1 MTTENITTGNITTG
15 STNTERLS
23 GSIELSGHQYGKAEN
38 RVVRIYRDTPR
49 HEIHDINVS
58 TCLRGDFADAY
69 LTGDQSKVLPTDTQK
84 QTAYSYAKE
93 KGLISIETYGLELAR
108 HFVDDIEP
116 VSGARIEIEEY
127 AWERAIVD
135 GSEHDYTWIRKGQE
149 VRTASIT
156 IADTGTWVIGG
167 LKDLVI
173 LKSTGSEFS
182 GFLEDPY
189 TVLEPTDDRVM
200 ATTLVAQWRFVT
212 TDVDWESVYA
222 GIKAQIVKQ
231 FAQVHSL
238 ALQQTLF
245 HIGKAILE
253 EFPIIAEVRLSA
265 TQQASFR
272 ICTRPL
278 RSGERQRGVPR
289 CGSSVRPDPSCGQ
302 PIRRTRRGTVVD
314 HLRRLVV
321 VTESALGATLVV
333 AGAHVVTMDGDRSE
347 YSDGYVVISGNKIVD
362 VGAGTPPEYPG
373 AQVIDGS
380 GCLIT
385 PGLVNTH
392 HHLYQ
397 WITRGL
403 AADSTLFEWLTT
415 LYPVWAG
422 IDADAVHVAATG
434 GLTWLA
440 KTGCTTTTDHHYVV
454 PRDAGDV
461 FEAEITAAA
470 QVGLRFHPCRG
481 SMDLGQS
488 SGGLPP
494 DHVVEKLDDIL
505 TGTQSVIDRWHD
517 PNPGSMLQ
525 IAVAPCSPFSVTE
538 ALLRESATLARE
550 NGVRMHTH
558 LAETLDEERFCH
570 EHFGCTPV
578 EYMERVGWVGPDVW
592 YAHAVHLDD
601 AGIET
606 MARTGTAAAHCPTS
620 NARLGAGIARAADL
634 VNGGV
639 TVGLG
644 VDGAASNEACSLIEE
659 SRHALL
665 FARAKGGPQ
674 TMTVRK
680 ALELGTIGGARV
692 LGREGE
698 IGSIEVGKL
707 ADLAVWKL
715 DTVAH
720 AGITDP
726 VAALVLGSTPPLK
739 LLLVNGANRSCRRTS
754 HHRRR
759 GRRGLGCRTRTPRS
773 TRKGLR
779 SRWTCTASTKFWC
792 RGPAPNSPVRHPASG
807 SSVAAPGC
815 TRNRSRT

>member
-1 MTTENITTGNITTG
+1 MT
-15 STNTERLS
+15 
-23 GSIELSGHQYGKAEN
+23 
-38 RVVRIYRDTPR
+38 
-49 HEIHDINVS
+49 
-58 TCLRGDFADAY
+58 
-69 LTGDQSKVLPTDTQK
+69 
-84 QTAYSYAKE
+84 
-93 KGLISIETYGLELAR
+93 
-108 HFVDDIEP
+108 
-116 VSGARIEIEEY
+116 
-127 AWERAIVD
+127 
-135 GSEHDYTWIRKGQE
+135 
-149 VRTASIT
+149 
-156 IADTGTWVIGG
+156 
-167 LKDLVI
+167 
-173 LKSTGSEFS
+173 
-182 GFLEDPY
+182 DP
-189 TVLEPTDDRVM
+189 
-200 ATTLVAQWRFVT
+200 
-212 TDVDWESVYA
+212 
-222 GIKAQIVKQ
+222 
-231 FAQVHSL
+231 
-238 ALQQTLF
+238 
-245 HIGKAILE
+245 
-253 EFPIIAEVRLSA
+253 
-265 TQQASFR
+265 
-272 ICTRPL
+272 
-278 RSGERQRGVPR
+278 
-289 CGSSVRPDPSCGQ
+289 
-302 PIRRTRRGTVVD
+302 
-314 HLRRLVV
+314 
-321 VTESALGATLVV
+321 ALGTTLVV
-333 AGAHVVTMDGDRSE
+333 ANAHVVTMDSERSE
-347 YSDGYVVISGNKIVD
+347 HPDGYVVISGNKIVD
-362 VGAGTPPEYPG
+362 VGAGKAPVYPN
-373 AQVIDGS
+373 AHVIDGN

-422 IDADAVHVAATG
+422 IDADAVHAAATG

-517 PNPGSMLQ
+517 PNAGSMLQ

-538 ALLRESATLARE
+538 SLLRESATLARE

-558 LAETLDEERFCH
+558 LAETLDEESFCR
-570 EHFGCTPV
+570 ELFGCTPV

-634 VNGGV
+634 VKGGV

-715 DTVAH
+715 DTIAH

-739 LLLVNGANRSCRRTS
+739 LLLVNGRIVVADGRVTTVDEDVVASDVARA
-754 HHRRR
+754 HRDL
-759 GRRGLGCRTRTPRS
+759 LG
-773 TRKGLR
+773 K
-779 SRWTCTASTKFWC
+779 A
-792 RGPAPNSPVRHPASG
+792 
-807 SSVAAPGC
+807 
-815 TRNRSRT
+815 

>member
-1 MTTENITTGNITTG
+1 MD
-15 STNTERLS
+15 SER
-23 GSIELSGHQYGKAEN
+23 
-38 RVVRIYRDTPR
+38 
-49 HEIHDINVS
+49 
-58 TCLRGDFADAY
+58 
-69 LTGDQSKVLPTDTQK
+69 
-84 QTAYSYAKE
+84 
-93 KGLISIETYGLELAR
+93 
-108 HFVDDIEP
+108 
-116 VSGARIEIEEY
+116 
-127 AWERAIVD
+127 
-135 GSEHDYTWIRKGQE
+135 SEH
-149 VRTASIT
+149 
-156 IADTGTWVIGG
+156 
-167 LKDLVI
+167 
-173 LKSTGSEFS
+173 
-182 GFLEDPY
+182 P
-189 TVLEPTDDRVM
+189 
-200 ATTLVAQWRFVT
+200 
-212 TDVDWESVYA
+212 
-222 GIKAQIVKQ
+222 
-231 FAQVHSL
+231 
-238 ALQQTLF
+238 
-245 HIGKAILE
+245 
-253 EFPIIAEVRLSA
+253 
-265 TQQASFR
+265 
-272 ICTRPL
+272 
-278 RSGERQRGVPR
+278 
-289 CGSSVRPDPSCGQ
+289 
-302 PIRRTRRGTVVD
+302 
-314 HLRRLVV
+314 
-321 VTESALGATLVV
+321 
-333 AGAHVVTMDGDRSE
+333 
-347 YSDGYVVISGNKIVD
+347 DGYVVISGNKIVD
-362 VGAGTPPEYPG
+362 VGAGKAPVYPN
-373 AQVIDGS
+373 AHVIDGN

-517 PNPGSMLQ
+517 PNAGSMLQ

-538 ALLRESATLARE
+538 SLLRESATLARE

-558 LAETLDEERFCH
+558 LAETLDEESFCR
-570 EHFGCTPV
+570 ELFGCTPV

-606 MARTGTAAAHCPTS
+606 MARTGTAAVHCPTS

-634 VNGGV
+634 VKGGV

-739 LLLVNGANRSCRRTS
+739 LLLVNGRIVVADGRVTTVDEDVVASDVARA
-754 HHRRR
+754 HRDL
-759 GRRGLGCRTRTPRS
+759 LG
-773 TRKGLR
+773 K
-779 SRWTCTASTKFWC
+779 A
-792 RGPAPNSPVRHPASG
+792 
-807 SSVAAPGC
+807 
-815 TRNRSRT
+815 

>member
-1 MTTENITTGNITTG
+1 MT
-15 STNTERLS
+15 
-23 GSIELSGHQYGKAEN
+23 
-38 RVVRIYRDTPR
+38 
-49 HEIHDINVS
+49 
-58 TCLRGDFADAY
+58 
-69 LTGDQSKVLPTDTQK
+69 
-84 QTAYSYAKE
+84 
-93 KGLISIETYGLELAR
+93 
-108 HFVDDIEP
+108 
-116 VSGARIEIEEY
+116 
-127 AWERAIVD
+127 
-135 GSEHDYTWIRKGQE
+135 
-149 VRTASIT
+149 
-156 IADTGTWVIGG
+156 
-167 LKDLVI
+167 
-173 LKSTGSEFS
+173 
-182 GFLEDPY
+182 DP
-189 TVLEPTDDRVM
+189 
-200 ATTLVAQWRFVT
+200 
-212 TDVDWESVYA
+212 
-222 GIKAQIVKQ
+222 
-231 FAQVHSL
+231 
-238 ALQQTLF
+238 
-245 HIGKAILE
+245 
-253 EFPIIAEVRLSA
+253 
-265 TQQASFR
+265 
-272 ICTRPL
+272 
-278 RSGERQRGVPR
+278 
-289 CGSSVRPDPSCGQ
+289 
-302 PIRRTRRGTVVD
+302 
-314 HLRRLVV
+314 
-321 VTESALGATLVV
+321 ALGTTLVV
-333 AGAHVVTMDGDRSE
+333 ANAHVVTMDSE
-347 YSDGYVVISGNKIVD
+347 LSEHPDGYVVISGNKIVD
-362 VGAGTPPEYPG
+362 VGAGKAPVYPN
-373 AQVIDGS
+373 AHVIDGN

-517 PNPGSMLQ
+517 PNAGSMLQ

-538 ALLRESATLARE
+538 SLLRESATLARE

-558 LAETLDEERFCH
+558 LAETLDEESFCR
-570 EHFGCTPV
+570 ELFGCTPV

-606 MARTGTAAAHCPTS
+606 MARTGTAAAHSPTS

-634 VNGGV
+634 VKGGV

-739 LLLVNGANRSCRRTS
+739 LLLVNGQIVVADGRVTTVDEDVVASDVARA
-754 HHRRR
+754 HRDL
-759 GRRGLGCRTRTPRS
+759 LG
-773 TRKGLR
+773 K
-779 SRWTCTASTKFWC
+779 A
-792 RGPAPNSPVRHPASG
+792 
-807 SSVAAPGC
+807 
-815 TRNRSRT
+815 

>member
-1 MTTENITTGNITTG
+1 M
-15 STNTERLS
+15 
-23 GSIELSGHQYGKAEN
+23 
-38 RVVRIYRDTPR
+38 
-49 HEIHDINVS
+49 
-58 TCLRGDFADAY
+58 
-69 LTGDQSKVLPTDTQK
+69 
-84 QTAYSYAKE
+84 
-93 KGLISIETYGLELAR
+93 
-108 HFVDDIEP
+108 
-116 VSGARIEIEEY
+116 
-127 AWERAIVD
+127 
-135 GSEHDYTWIRKGQE
+135 
-149 VRTASIT
+149 
-156 IADTGTWVIGG
+156 
-167 LKDLVI
+167 
-173 LKSTGSEFS
+173 
-182 GFLEDPY
+182 
-189 TVLEPTDDRVM
+189 
-200 ATTLVAQWRFVT
+200 
-212 TDVDWESVYA
+212 
-222 GIKAQIVKQ
+222 
-231 FAQVHSL
+231 
-238 ALQQTLF
+238 
-245 HIGKAILE
+245 
-253 EFPIIAEVRLSA
+253 
-265 TQQASFR
+265 
-272 ICTRPL
+272 
-278 RSGERQRGVPR
+278 
-289 CGSSVRPDPSCGQ
+289 
-302 PIRRTRRGTVVD
+302 
-314 HLRRLVV
+314 
-321 VTESALGATLVV
+321 TESALGATLVV

-347 YSDGYVVISGNKIVD
+347 YSDGYVVISGNKIED

-558 LAETLDEERFCH
+558 LAETLDEERFCR

-692 LGREGE
+692 LGRESE

-720 AGITDP
+720 VGITDP

-739 LLLVNGANRSCRRTS
+739 LLLVDGRIVVADGRVTTVDEDVVASDVARA
-754 HHRRR
+754 HRDL
-759 GRRGLGCRTRTPRS
+759 LG
-773 TRKGLR
+773 K
-779 SRWTCTASTKFWC
+779 A
-792 RGPAPNSPVRHPASG
+792 
-807 SSVAAPGC
+807 
-815 TRNRSRT
+815 

>member
-1 MTTENITTGNITTG
+1 MT
-15 STNTERLS
+15 
-23 GSIELSGHQYGKAEN
+23 
-38 RVVRIYRDTPR
+38 
-49 HEIHDINVS
+49 
-58 TCLRGDFADAY
+58 
-69 LTGDQSKVLPTDTQK
+69 
-84 QTAYSYAKE
+84 
-93 KGLISIETYGLELAR
+93 
-108 HFVDDIEP
+108 
-116 VSGARIEIEEY
+116 
-127 AWERAIVD
+127 
-135 GSEHDYTWIRKGQE
+135 
-149 VRTASIT
+149 
-156 IADTGTWVIGG
+156 
-167 LKDLVI
+167 
-173 LKSTGSEFS
+173 
-182 GFLEDPY
+182 DP
-189 TVLEPTDDRVM
+189 
-200 ATTLVAQWRFVT
+200 
-212 TDVDWESVYA
+212 
-222 GIKAQIVKQ
+222 
-231 FAQVHSL
+231 
-238 ALQQTLF
+238 
-245 HIGKAILE
+245 
-253 EFPIIAEVRLSA
+253 
-265 TQQASFR
+265 
-272 ICTRPL
+272 
-278 RSGERQRGVPR
+278 
-289 CGSSVRPDPSCGQ
+289 
-302 PIRRTRRGTVVD
+302 
-314 HLRRLVV
+314 
-321 VTESALGATLVV
+321 ALGTTLVV
-333 AGAHVVTMDGDRSE
+333 ANAHVVTMDSERSE
-347 YSDGYVVISGNKIVD
+347 HPDGYVVISGNKIVD
-362 VGAGTPPEYPG
+362 VGAGKAPVYPN
-373 AQVIDGS
+373 AHVIDGN

-422 IDADAVHVAATG
+422 IDADAVHAAATG

-517 PNPGSMLQ
+517 PNAGSMLQ

-538 ALLRESATLARE
+538 SLLRESATLARE

-558 LAETLDEERFCH
+558 LAETLDEESFCR
-570 EHFGCTPV
+570 ELFGCTPV

-634 VNGGV
+634 VKGGV

-739 LLLVNGANRSCRRTS
+739 LLLVNGRIVVADGRVTTVDEDVVASDVARA
-754 HHRRR
+754 HRDL
-759 GRRGLGCRTRTPRS
+759 LG
-773 TRKGLR
+773 K
-779 SRWTCTASTKFWC
+779 A
-792 RGPAPNSPVRHPASG
+792 
-807 SSVAAPGC
+807 
-815 TRNRSRT
+815 

>member
-1 MTTENITTGNITTG
+1 M
-15 STNTERLS
+15 
-23 GSIELSGHQYGKAEN
+23 
-38 RVVRIYRDTPR
+38 
-49 HEIHDINVS
+49 
-58 TCLRGDFADAY
+58 
-69 LTGDQSKVLPTDTQK
+69 
-84 QTAYSYAKE
+84 
-93 KGLISIETYGLELAR
+93 
-108 HFVDDIEP
+108 
-116 VSGARIEIEEY
+116 
-127 AWERAIVD
+127 
-135 GSEHDYTWIRKGQE
+135 
-149 VRTASIT
+149 
-156 IADTGTWVIGG
+156 
-167 LKDLVI
+167 
-173 LKSTGSEFS
+173 
-182 GFLEDPY
+182 
-189 TVLEPTDDRVM
+189 
-200 ATTLVAQWRFVT
+200 
-212 TDVDWESVYA
+212 
-222 GIKAQIVKQ
+222 
-231 FAQVHSL
+231 
-238 ALQQTLF
+238 
-245 HIGKAILE
+245 
-253 EFPIIAEVRLSA
+253 
-265 TQQASFR
+265 
-272 ICTRPL
+272 
-278 RSGERQRGVPR
+278 
-289 CGSSVRPDPSCGQ
+289 
-302 PIRRTRRGTVVD
+302 D

-347 YSDGYVVISGNKIVD
+347 YSHGYVVISGNKIVD

-558 LAETLDEERFCH
+558 LAETLDEERFCR

-601 AGIET
+601 VGIET

-680 ALELGTIGGARV
+680 ALELGTIAGARV
-692 LGREGE
+692 LGHEGE

-739 LLLVNGANRSCRRTS
+739 LLLVNGRIVVADGRVTTVDEDVVASDVARA
-754 HHRRR
+754 HRDL
-759 GRRGLGCRTRTPRS
+759 LG
-773 TRKGLR
+773 K
-779 SRWTCTASTKFWC
+779 A
-792 RGPAPNSPVRHPASG
+792 
-807 SSVAAPGC
+807 
-815 TRNRSRT
+815 

>member
-1 MTTENITTGNITTG
+1 MTE
-15 STNTERLS
+15 SSL
-23 GSIELSGHQYGKAEN
+23 
-38 RVVRIYRDTPR
+38 
-49 HEIHDINVS
+49 
-58 TCLRGDFADAY
+58 
-69 LTGDQSKVLPTDTQK
+69 
-84 QTAYSYAKE
+84 
-93 KGLISIETYGLELAR
+93 
-108 HFVDDIEP
+108 
-116 VSGARIEIEEY
+116 GAP
-127 AWERAIVD
+127 
-135 GSEHDYTWIRKGQE
+135 
-149 VRTASIT
+149 
-156 IADTGTWVIGG
+156 
-167 LKDLVI
+167 LVI
-173 LKSTGSEFS
+173 
-182 GFLEDPY
+182 
-189 TVLEPTDDRVM
+189 
-200 ATTLVAQWRFVT
+200 AN
-212 TDVDWESVYA
+212 
-222 GIKAQIVKQ
+222 
-231 FAQVHSL
+231 
-238 ALQQTLF
+238 
-245 HIGKAILE
+245 
-253 EFPIIAEVRLSA
+253 
-265 TQQASFR
+265 
-272 ICTRPL
+272 
-278 RSGERQRGVPR
+278 
-289 CGSSVRPDPSCGQ
+289 
-302 PIRRTRRGTVVD
+302 
-314 HLRRLVV
+314 
-321 VTESALGATLVV
+321 
-333 AGAHVVTMDGDRSE
+333 AHVVTMDGDRSE

-362 VGAGTPPEYPG
+362 VGAGKAPAHPN
-373 AQVIDGS
+373 AQMIDGN

-461 FEAEITAAA
+461 FEAEITAAV

-481 SMDLGQS
+481 SMDLGRS

-517 PNPGSMLQ
+517 PNAESMLQ

-538 ALLRESATLARE
+538 SLLRESATLARE

-558 LAETLDEERFCH
+558 LAETLDEEDFCR
-570 EHFGCTPV
+570 EQFGCTPV

-692 LGREGE
+692 LGRERE

-739 LLLVNGANRSCRRTS
+739 LLLVNGRIVVADGRVTTVDEDVVASDVARA
-754 HHRRR
+754 HHDL
-759 GRRGLGCRTRTPRS
+759 LG
-773 TRKGLR
+773 K
-779 SRWTCTASTKFWC
+779 A
-792 RGPAPNSPVRHPASG
+792 
-807 SSVAAPGC
+807 
-815 TRNRSRT
+815 

>member
-1 MTTENITTGNITTG
+1 MT
-15 STNTERLS
+15 
-23 GSIELSGHQYGKAEN
+23 
-38 RVVRIYRDTPR
+38 
-49 HEIHDINVS
+49 
-58 TCLRGDFADAY
+58 
-69 LTGDQSKVLPTDTQK
+69 
-84 QTAYSYAKE
+84 
-93 KGLISIETYGLELAR
+93 
-108 HFVDDIEP
+108 
-116 VSGARIEIEEY
+116 
-127 AWERAIVD
+127 
-135 GSEHDYTWIRKGQE
+135 
-149 VRTASIT
+149 
-156 IADTGTWVIGG
+156 
-167 LKDLVI
+167 
-173 LKSTGSEFS
+173 
-182 GFLEDPY
+182 DP
-189 TVLEPTDDRVM
+189 
-200 ATTLVAQWRFVT
+200 
-212 TDVDWESVYA
+212 
-222 GIKAQIVKQ
+222 
-231 FAQVHSL
+231 
-238 ALQQTLF
+238 
-245 HIGKAILE
+245 
-253 EFPIIAEVRLSA
+253 
-265 TQQASFR
+265 
-272 ICTRPL
+272 
-278 RSGERQRGVPR
+278 
-289 CGSSVRPDPSCGQ
+289 
-302 PIRRTRRGTVVD
+302 
-314 HLRRLVV
+314 
-321 VTESALGATLVV
+321 ALGTTLVV
-333 AGAHVVTMDGDRSE
+333 ANAHVVTMDSERSE
-347 YSDGYVVISGNKIVD
+347 HPDGYVVISGNKIVD
-362 VGAGTPPEYPG
+362 VGAGKAPVYPN
-373 AQVIDGS
+373 AHVIDGN

-494 DHVVEKLDDIL
+494 DHVVERLDDIL

-517 PNPGSMLQ
+517 PNAGSMLQ

-538 ALLRESATLARE
+538 SLLRESATLARE

-558 LAETLDEERFCH
+558 LAETLDEESFCR
-570 EHFGCTPV
+570 ELFGCTPV

-634 VNGGV
+634 VKGGV

-739 LLLVNGANRSCRRTS
+739 LLLVNGRIVVAD
-754 HHRRR
+754 
-759 GRRGLGCRTRTPRS
+759 GRVTTVDEDVVASDVARAQRDLLG
-773 TRKGLR
+773 K
-779 SRWTCTASTKFWC
+779 A
-792 RGPAPNSPVRHPASG
+792 
-807 SSVAAPGC
+807 
-815 TRNRSRT
+815 

>member
-1 MTTENITTGNITTG
+1 M
-15 STNTERLS
+15 
-23 GSIELSGHQYGKAEN
+23 
-38 RVVRIYRDTPR
+38 
-49 HEIHDINVS
+49 
-58 TCLRGDFADAY
+58 
-69 LTGDQSKVLPTDTQK
+69 
-84 QTAYSYAKE
+84 
-93 KGLISIETYGLELAR
+93 
-108 HFVDDIEP
+108 
-116 VSGARIEIEEY
+116 
-127 AWERAIVD
+127 
-135 GSEHDYTWIRKGQE
+135 
-149 VRTASIT
+149 
-156 IADTGTWVIGG
+156 
-167 LKDLVI
+167 
-173 LKSTGSEFS
+173 
-182 GFLEDPY
+182 
-189 TVLEPTDDRVM
+189 
-200 ATTLVAQWRFVT
+200 
-212 TDVDWESVYA
+212 
-222 GIKAQIVKQ
+222 
-231 FAQVHSL
+231 
-238 ALQQTLF
+238 
-245 HIGKAILE
+245 
-253 EFPIIAEVRLSA
+253 
-265 TQQASFR
+265 
-272 ICTRPL
+272 
-278 RSGERQRGVPR
+278 
-289 CGSSVRPDPSCGQ
+289 
-302 PIRRTRRGTVVD
+302 D

-362 VGAGTPPEYPG
+362 VGAGTLPEYPG

-558 LAETLDEERFCH
+558 LAETLDEERFCR

-680 ALELGTIGGARV
+680 ALELGTIDGARV

-739 LLLVNGANRSCRRTS
+739 LLLVNGRIVVAD
-754 HHRRR
+754 
-759 GRRGLGCRTRTPRS
+759 GRVTTVDEDVVASDVARAQRDLLG
-773 TRKGLR
+773 K
-779 SRWTCTASTKFWC
+779 A
-792 RGPAPNSPVRHPASG
+792 
-807 SSVAAPGC
+807 
-815 TRNRSRT
+815 

>member
-1 MTTENITTGNITTG
+1 MD
-15 STNTERLS
+15 SER
-23 GSIELSGHQYGKAEN
+23 
-38 RVVRIYRDTPR
+38 
-49 HEIHDINVS
+49 
-58 TCLRGDFADAY
+58 
-69 LTGDQSKVLPTDTQK
+69 
-84 QTAYSYAKE
+84 
-93 KGLISIETYGLELAR
+93 
-108 HFVDDIEP
+108 
-116 VSGARIEIEEY
+116 
-127 AWERAIVD
+127 
-135 GSEHDYTWIRKGQE
+135 SEH
-149 VRTASIT
+149 
-156 IADTGTWVIGG
+156 
-167 LKDLVI
+167 
-173 LKSTGSEFS
+173 
-182 GFLEDPY
+182 P
-189 TVLEPTDDRVM
+189 
-200 ATTLVAQWRFVT
+200 
-212 TDVDWESVYA
+212 
-222 GIKAQIVKQ
+222 
-231 FAQVHSL
+231 
-238 ALQQTLF
+238 
-245 HIGKAILE
+245 
-253 EFPIIAEVRLSA
+253 
-265 TQQASFR
+265 
-272 ICTRPL
+272 
-278 RSGERQRGVPR
+278 
-289 CGSSVRPDPSCGQ
+289 
-302 PIRRTRRGTVVD
+302 
-314 HLRRLVV
+314 
-321 VTESALGATLVV
+321 
-333 AGAHVVTMDGDRSE
+333 
-347 YSDGYVVISGNKIVD
+347 DGYVVISGNKIVD
-362 VGAGTPPEYPG
+362 VGAGKAPVYPN
-373 AQVIDGS
+373 AHVIDGN

-517 PNPGSMLQ
+517 PNAGSMLQ

-538 ALLRESATLARE
+538 SLLRESATLARE

-558 LAETLDEERFCH
+558 LAETLDEESFCR
-570 EHFGCTPV
+570 ELFGCTPV

-634 VNGGV
+634 VKGGV

-739 LLLVNGANRSCRRTS
+739 LLLVNGQIAVADGRVTTVDEDVVASDVARA
-754 HHRRR
+754 HRDL
-759 GRRGLGCRTRTPRS
+759 LG
-773 TRKGLR
+773 K
-779 SRWTCTASTKFWC
+779 A
-792 RGPAPNSPVRHPASG
+792 
-807 SSVAAPGC
+807 
-815 TRNRSRT
+815 

>member
-1 MTTENITTGNITTG
+1 
-15 STNTERLS
+15 
-23 GSIELSGHQYGKAEN
+23 
-38 RVVRIYRDTPR
+38 
-49 HEIHDINVS
+49 
-58 TCLRGDFADAY
+58 
-69 LTGDQSKVLPTDTQK
+69 
-84 QTAYSYAKE
+84 
-93 KGLISIETYGLELAR
+93 
-108 HFVDDIEP
+108 
-116 VSGARIEIEEY
+116 
-127 AWERAIVD
+127 
-135 GSEHDYTWIRKGQE
+135 
-149 VRTASIT
+149 
-156 IADTGTWVIGG
+156 
-167 LKDLVI
+167 
-173 LKSTGSEFS
+173 
-182 GFLEDPY
+182 
-189 TVLEPTDDRVM
+189 
-200 ATTLVAQWRFVT
+200 
-212 TDVDWESVYA
+212 
-222 GIKAQIVKQ
+222 
-231 FAQVHSL
+231 
-238 ALQQTLF
+238 
-245 HIGKAILE
+245 
-253 EFPIIAEVRLSA
+253 
-265 TQQASFR
+265 
-272 ICTRPL
+272 
-278 RSGERQRGVPR
+278 
-289 CGSSVRPDPSCGQ
+289 
-302 PIRRTRRGTVVD
+302 
-314 HLRRLVV
+314 
-321 VTESALGATLVV
+321 
-333 AGAHVVTMDGDRSE
+333 MDGDRSE

-373 AQVIDGS
+373 AHVIDGS

-422 IDADAVHVAATG
+422 IDAEAVHVAATG

-558 LAETLDEERFCH
+558 LAETLDEERFCR

-739 LLLVNGANRSCRRTS
+739 LLLVNGRIVVADGRVTTVDEDVVASDVARA
-754 HHRRR
+754 HRDL
-759 GRRGLGCRTRTPRS
+759 LG
-773 TRKGLR
+773 K
-779 SRWTCTASTKFWC
+779 A
-792 RGPAPNSPVRHPASG
+792 
-807 SSVAAPGC
+807 
-815 TRNRSRT
+815 

>member
-1 MTTENITTGNITTG
+1 
-15 STNTERLS
+15 
-23 GSIELSGHQYGKAEN
+23 
-38 RVVRIYRDTPR
+38 
-49 HEIHDINVS
+49 
-58 TCLRGDFADAY
+58 
-69 LTGDQSKVLPTDTQK
+69 
-84 QTAYSYAKE
+84 
-93 KGLISIETYGLELAR
+93 
-108 HFVDDIEP
+108 
-116 VSGARIEIEEY
+116 
-127 AWERAIVD
+127 
-135 GSEHDYTWIRKGQE
+135 
-149 VRTASIT
+149 
-156 IADTGTWVIGG
+156 
-167 LKDLVI
+167 
-173 LKSTGSEFS
+173 
-182 GFLEDPY
+182 
-189 TVLEPTDDRVM
+189 
-200 ATTLVAQWRFVT
+200 
-212 TDVDWESVYA
+212 
-222 GIKAQIVKQ
+222 
-231 FAQVHSL
+231 
-238 ALQQTLF
+238 
-245 HIGKAILE
+245 
-253 EFPIIAEVRLSA
+253 
-265 TQQASFR
+265 
-272 ICTRPL
+272 
-278 RSGERQRGVPR
+278 
-289 CGSSVRPDPSCGQ
+289 
-302 PIRRTRRGTVVD
+302 
-314 HLRRLVV
+314 
-321 VTESALGATLVV
+321 
-333 AGAHVVTMDGDRSE
+333 MDGDRSE

-558 LAETLDEERFCH
+558 LAETLDEERFCR

-680 ALELGTIGGARV
+680 ALELGTIDGARV

-739 LLLVNGANRSCRRTS
+739 LLLVNGRIVVADGRVTTVDEDVVASDVARA
-754 HHRRR
+754 HRDL
-759 GRRGLGCRTRTPRS
+759 LG
-773 TRKGLR
+773 K
-779 SRWTCTASTKFWC
+779 A
-792 RGPAPNSPVRHPASG
+792 
-807 SSVAAPGC
+807 
-815 TRNRSRT
+815 

>member
-1 MTTENITTGNITTG
+1 MT
-15 STNTERLS
+15 
-23 GSIELSGHQYGKAEN
+23 
-38 RVVRIYRDTPR
+38 
-49 HEIHDINVS
+49 
-58 TCLRGDFADAY
+58 
-69 LTGDQSKVLPTDTQK
+69 
-84 QTAYSYAKE
+84 
-93 KGLISIETYGLELAR
+93 
-108 HFVDDIEP
+108 
-116 VSGARIEIEEY
+116 
-127 AWERAIVD
+127 
-135 GSEHDYTWIRKGQE
+135 
-149 VRTASIT
+149 
-156 IADTGTWVIGG
+156 
-167 LKDLVI
+167 
-173 LKSTGSEFS
+173 
-182 GFLEDPY
+182 DP
-189 TVLEPTDDRVM
+189 
-200 ATTLVAQWRFVT
+200 
-212 TDVDWESVYA
+212 
-222 GIKAQIVKQ
+222 
-231 FAQVHSL
+231 
-238 ALQQTLF
+238 
-245 HIGKAILE
+245 
-253 EFPIIAEVRLSA
+253 
-265 TQQASFR
+265 
-272 ICTRPL
+272 
-278 RSGERQRGVPR
+278 
-289 CGSSVRPDPSCGQ
+289 
-302 PIRRTRRGTVVD
+302 
-314 HLRRLVV
+314 
-321 VTESALGATLVV
+321 ALGTTLVV
-333 AGAHVVTMDGDRSE
+333 ANAHVVTMDSE
-347 YSDGYVVISGNKIVD
+347 LSEHPDGYVVISGNKIVD
-362 VGAGTPPEYPG
+362 VGAGKAPVYPN
-373 AQVIDGS
+373 AHVIDGN

-517 PNPGSMLQ
+517 PNAGSMLQ

-538 ALLRESATLARE
+538 SLLRESATLARE

-558 LAETLDEERFCH
+558 LAETLDEESFCR
-570 EHFGCTPV
+570 ELFGCTPV

-634 VNGGV
+634 VKGGV

-739 LLLVNGANRSCRRTS
+739 LLLVNGQIVVADGRVTTVDEDVVASDVARA
-754 HHRRR
+754 HRDL
-759 GRRGLGCRTRTPRS
+759 LG
-773 TRKGLR
+773 K
-779 SRWTCTASTKFWC
+779 A
-792 RGPAPNSPVRHPASG
+792 
-807 SSVAAPGC
+807 
-815 TRNRSRT
+815 

>member
-1 MTTENITTGNITTG
+1 M
-15 STNTERLS
+15 
-23 GSIELSGHQYGKAEN
+23 
-38 RVVRIYRDTPR
+38 
-49 HEIHDINVS
+49 
-58 TCLRGDFADAY
+58 
-69 LTGDQSKVLPTDTQK
+69 
-84 QTAYSYAKE
+84 
-93 KGLISIETYGLELAR
+93 
-108 HFVDDIEP
+108 
-116 VSGARIEIEEY
+116 
-127 AWERAIVD
+127 
-135 GSEHDYTWIRKGQE
+135 
-149 VRTASIT
+149 
-156 IADTGTWVIGG
+156 
-167 LKDLVI
+167 
-173 LKSTGSEFS
+173 
-182 GFLEDPY
+182 
-189 TVLEPTDDRVM
+189 
-200 ATTLVAQWRFVT
+200 
-212 TDVDWESVYA
+212 
-222 GIKAQIVKQ
+222 
-231 FAQVHSL
+231 
-238 ALQQTLF
+238 
-245 HIGKAILE
+245 
-253 EFPIIAEVRLSA
+253 
-265 TQQASFR
+265 
-272 ICTRPL
+272 
-278 RSGERQRGVPR
+278 
-289 CGSSVRPDPSCGQ
+289 
-302 PIRRTRRGTVVD
+302 D

-347 YSDGYVVISGNKIVD
+347 YSDGYVVISGNKIEN

-558 LAETLDEERFCH
+558 LAETLDEERFCR

-692 LGREGE
+692 LGRESE

-739 LLLVNGANRSCRRTS
+739 LLLVNGRIVVADGRVTTVDEDVVASDVARA
-754 HHRRR
+754 HRDL
-759 GRRGLGCRTRTPRS
+759 LG
-773 TRKGLR
+773 K
-779 SRWTCTASTKFWC
+779 A
-792 RGPAPNSPVRHPASG
+792 
-807 SSVAAPGC
+807 
-815 TRNRSRT
+815 

>member
-1 MTTENITTGNITTG
+1 M
-15 STNTERLS
+15 
-23 GSIELSGHQYGKAEN
+23 
-38 RVVRIYRDTPR
+38 
-49 HEIHDINVS
+49 
-58 TCLRGDFADAY
+58 
-69 LTGDQSKVLPTDTQK
+69 
-84 QTAYSYAKE
+84 
-93 KGLISIETYGLELAR
+93 
-108 HFVDDIEP
+108 
-116 VSGARIEIEEY
+116 
-127 AWERAIVD
+127 
-135 GSEHDYTWIRKGQE
+135 
-149 VRTASIT
+149 
-156 IADTGTWVIGG
+156 
-167 LKDLVI
+167 
-173 LKSTGSEFS
+173 
-182 GFLEDPY
+182 
-189 TVLEPTDDRVM
+189 
-200 ATTLVAQWRFVT
+200 
-212 TDVDWESVYA
+212 
-222 GIKAQIVKQ
+222 
-231 FAQVHSL
+231 
-238 ALQQTLF
+238 
-245 HIGKAILE
+245 
-253 EFPIIAEVRLSA
+253 
-265 TQQASFR
+265 
-272 ICTRPL
+272 
-278 RSGERQRGVPR
+278 
-289 CGSSVRPDPSCGQ
+289 
-302 PIRRTRRGTVVD
+302 D

-403 AADSTLFEWLTT
+403 AADSMLFEWLTT

-558 LAETLDEERFCH
+558 LAETLDEERFCR

-739 LLLVNGANRSCRRTS
+739 LLLVNGRIVVADGRVTTVDEDVVASDVARA
-754 HHRRR
+754 HRDL
-759 GRRGLGCRTRTPRS
+759 LG
-773 TRKGLR
+773 K
-779 SRWTCTASTKFWC
+779 A
-792 RGPAPNSPVRHPASG
+792 
-807 SSVAAPGC
+807 
-815 TRNRSRT
+815 

>member
-1 MTTENITTGNITTG
+1 M
-15 STNTERLS
+15 
-23 GSIELSGHQYGKAEN
+23 
-38 RVVRIYRDTPR
+38 
-49 HEIHDINVS
+49 
-58 TCLRGDFADAY
+58 
-69 LTGDQSKVLPTDTQK
+69 
-84 QTAYSYAKE
+84 
-93 KGLISIETYGLELAR
+93 
-108 HFVDDIEP
+108 
-116 VSGARIEIEEY
+116 
-127 AWERAIVD
+127 
-135 GSEHDYTWIRKGQE
+135 
-149 VRTASIT
+149 
-156 IADTGTWVIGG
+156 
-167 LKDLVI
+167 
-173 LKSTGSEFS
+173 
-182 GFLEDPY
+182 
-189 TVLEPTDDRVM
+189 
-200 ATTLVAQWRFVT
+200 
-212 TDVDWESVYA
+212 
-222 GIKAQIVKQ
+222 
-231 FAQVHSL
+231 
-238 ALQQTLF
+238 
-245 HIGKAILE
+245 
-253 EFPIIAEVRLSA
+253 
-265 TQQASFR
+265 
-272 ICTRPL
+272 
-278 RSGERQRGVPR
+278 
-289 CGSSVRPDPSCGQ
+289 
-302 PIRRTRRGTVVD
+302 
-314 HLRRLVV
+314 
-321 VTESALGATLVV
+321 TESALGATLVV

-403 AADSTLFEWLTT
+403 AADSMLFEWLTT

-558 LAETLDEERFCH
+558 LAETLDEERFCR

-739 LLLVNGANRSCRRTS
+739 LLLVNGRIVVADGRVTTVDEDVVASDVARA
-754 HHRRR
+754 HRDL
-759 GRRGLGCRTRTPRS
+759 LG
-773 TRKGLR
+773 K
-779 SRWTCTASTKFWC
+779 A
-792 RGPAPNSPVRHPASG
+792 
-807 SSVAAPGC
+807 
-815 TRNRSRT
+815 

>member
-1 MTTENITTGNITTG
+1 
-15 STNTERLS
+15 
-23 GSIELSGHQYGKAEN
+23 
-38 RVVRIYRDTPR
+38 
-49 HEIHDINVS
+49 
-58 TCLRGDFADAY
+58 
-69 LTGDQSKVLPTDTQK
+69 
-84 QTAYSYAKE
+84 
-93 KGLISIETYGLELAR
+93 
-108 HFVDDIEP
+108 
-116 VSGARIEIEEY
+116 
-127 AWERAIVD
+127 
-135 GSEHDYTWIRKGQE
+135 
-149 VRTASIT
+149 
-156 IADTGTWVIGG
+156 
-167 LKDLVI
+167 
-173 LKSTGSEFS
+173 
-182 GFLEDPY
+182 
-189 TVLEPTDDRVM
+189 
-200 ATTLVAQWRFVT
+200 
-212 TDVDWESVYA
+212 
-222 GIKAQIVKQ
+222 
-231 FAQVHSL
+231 
-238 ALQQTLF
+238 
-245 HIGKAILE
+245 
-253 EFPIIAEVRLSA
+253 
-265 TQQASFR
+265 
-272 ICTRPL
+272 
-278 RSGERQRGVPR
+278 
-289 CGSSVRPDPSCGQ
+289 
-302 PIRRTRRGTVVD
+302 
-314 HLRRLVV
+314 
-321 VTESALGATLVV
+321 
-333 AGAHVVTMDGDRSE
+333 MDGDRSE

-422 IDADAVHVAATG
+422 IDADAVHAAATG

-558 LAETLDEERFCH
+558 LAETLDEERFCR

-739 LLLVNGANRSCRRTS
+739 LLLVNGRIVVADGRVTTVDEDVVASDVARA
-754 HHRRR
+754 HRDL
-759 GRRGLGCRTRTPRS
+759 LG
-773 TRKGLR
+773 K
-779 SRWTCTASTKFWC
+779 A
-792 RGPAPNSPVRHPASG
+792 
-807 SSVAAPGC
+807 
-815 TRNRSRT
+815 

>member
-1 MTTENITTGNITTG
+1 M
-15 STNTERLS
+15 
-23 GSIELSGHQYGKAEN
+23 
-38 RVVRIYRDTPR
+38 
-49 HEIHDINVS
+49 
-58 TCLRGDFADAY
+58 
-69 LTGDQSKVLPTDTQK
+69 
-84 QTAYSYAKE
+84 
-93 KGLISIETYGLELAR
+93 
-108 HFVDDIEP
+108 
-116 VSGARIEIEEY
+116 
-127 AWERAIVD
+127 
-135 GSEHDYTWIRKGQE
+135 
-149 VRTASIT
+149 
-156 IADTGTWVIGG
+156 
-167 LKDLVI
+167 
-173 LKSTGSEFS
+173 
-182 GFLEDPY
+182 
-189 TVLEPTDDRVM
+189 
-200 ATTLVAQWRFVT
+200 
-212 TDVDWESVYA
+212 
-222 GIKAQIVKQ
+222 
-231 FAQVHSL
+231 
-238 ALQQTLF
+238 
-245 HIGKAILE
+245 
-253 EFPIIAEVRLSA
+253 
-265 TQQASFR
+265 
-272 ICTRPL
+272 
-278 RSGERQRGVPR
+278 
-289 CGSSVRPDPSCGQ
+289 
-302 PIRRTRRGTVVD
+302 D

-739 LLLVNGANRSCRRTS
+739 LLLVNGRIVVADGRVTTIDEDVVASDVARA
-754 HHRRR
+754 HRDL
-759 GRRGLGCRTRTPRS
+759 LG
-773 TRKGLR
+773 K
-779 SRWTCTASTKFWC
+779 A
-792 RGPAPNSPVRHPASG
+792 
-807 SSVAAPGC
+807 
-815 TRNRSRT
+815 

>member
-1 MTTENITTGNITTG
+1 
-15 STNTERLS
+15 
-23 GSIELSGHQYGKAEN
+23 
-38 RVVRIYRDTPR
+38 
-49 HEIHDINVS
+49 
-58 TCLRGDFADAY
+58 
-69 LTGDQSKVLPTDTQK
+69 
-84 QTAYSYAKE
+84 
-93 KGLISIETYGLELAR
+93 
-108 HFVDDIEP
+108 
-116 VSGARIEIEEY
+116 
-127 AWERAIVD
+127 
-135 GSEHDYTWIRKGQE
+135 
-149 VRTASIT
+149 
-156 IADTGTWVIGG
+156 
-167 LKDLVI
+167 
-173 LKSTGSEFS
+173 
-182 GFLEDPY
+182 
-189 TVLEPTDDRVM
+189 
-200 ATTLVAQWRFVT
+200 
-212 TDVDWESVYA
+212 
-222 GIKAQIVKQ
+222 
-231 FAQVHSL
+231 
-238 ALQQTLF
+238 
-245 HIGKAILE
+245 
-253 EFPIIAEVRLSA
+253 
-265 TQQASFR
+265 
-272 ICTRPL
+272 
-278 RSGERQRGVPR
+278 
-289 CGSSVRPDPSCGQ
+289 
-302 PIRRTRRGTVVD
+302 
-314 HLRRLVV
+314 
-321 VTESALGATLVV
+321 
-333 AGAHVVTMDGDRSE
+333 MDGDRSE

-739 LLLVNGANRSCRRTS
+739 LLLVNGRIVVADGRVTTVDEDVVASDVARA
-754 HHRRR
+754 HRDL
-759 GRRGLGCRTRTPRS
+759 LG
-773 TRKGLR
+773 K
-779 SRWTCTASTKFWC
+779 A
-792 RGPAPNSPVRHPASG
+792 
-807 SSVAAPGC
+807 
-815 TRNRSRT
+815 

>member
-1 MTTENITTGNITTG
+1 M
-15 STNTERLS
+15 
-23 GSIELSGHQYGKAEN
+23 
-38 RVVRIYRDTPR
+38 
-49 HEIHDINVS
+49 
-58 TCLRGDFADAY
+58 
-69 LTGDQSKVLPTDTQK
+69 
-84 QTAYSYAKE
+84 
-93 KGLISIETYGLELAR
+93 
-108 HFVDDIEP
+108 
-116 VSGARIEIEEY
+116 
-127 AWERAIVD
+127 
-135 GSEHDYTWIRKGQE
+135 
-149 VRTASIT
+149 
-156 IADTGTWVIGG
+156 
-167 LKDLVI
+167 
-173 LKSTGSEFS
+173 
-182 GFLEDPY
+182 
-189 TVLEPTDDRVM
+189 
-200 ATTLVAQWRFVT
+200 
-212 TDVDWESVYA
+212 
-222 GIKAQIVKQ
+222 
-231 FAQVHSL
+231 
-238 ALQQTLF
+238 
-245 HIGKAILE
+245 
-253 EFPIIAEVRLSA
+253 
-265 TQQASFR
+265 
-272 ICTRPL
+272 
-278 RSGERQRGVPR
+278 
-289 CGSSVRPDPSCGQ
+289 
-302 PIRRTRRGTVVD
+302 
-314 HLRRLVV
+314 
-321 VTESALGATLVV
+321 TESALGATLVV

-558 LAETLDEERFCH
+558 LAETLDEERFCR

-692 LGREGE
+692 LGRESE

-739 LLLVNGANRSCRRTS
+739 LLLVNGRIVVADGRVTTVDEDVVASDVARA
-754 HHRRR
+754 HRDL
-759 GRRGLGCRTRTPRS
+759 LG
-773 TRKGLR
+773 K
-779 SRWTCTASTKFWC
+779 A
-792 RGPAPNSPVRHPASG
+792 
-807 SSVAAPGC
+807 
-815 TRNRSRT
+815 

>member
-1 MTTENITTGNITTG
+1 MD
-15 STNTERLS
+15 SER
-23 GSIELSGHQYGKAEN
+23 
-38 RVVRIYRDTPR
+38 
-49 HEIHDINVS
+49 
-58 TCLRGDFADAY
+58 
-69 LTGDQSKVLPTDTQK
+69 
-84 QTAYSYAKE
+84 
-93 KGLISIETYGLELAR
+93 
-108 HFVDDIEP
+108 
-116 VSGARIEIEEY
+116 
-127 AWERAIVD
+127 
-135 GSEHDYTWIRKGQE
+135 SEH
-149 VRTASIT
+149 
-156 IADTGTWVIGG
+156 
-167 LKDLVI
+167 
-173 LKSTGSEFS
+173 
-182 GFLEDPY
+182 P
-189 TVLEPTDDRVM
+189 
-200 ATTLVAQWRFVT
+200 
-212 TDVDWESVYA
+212 
-222 GIKAQIVKQ
+222 
-231 FAQVHSL
+231 
-238 ALQQTLF
+238 
-245 HIGKAILE
+245 
-253 EFPIIAEVRLSA
+253 
-265 TQQASFR
+265 
-272 ICTRPL
+272 
-278 RSGERQRGVPR
+278 
-289 CGSSVRPDPSCGQ
+289 
-302 PIRRTRRGTVVD
+302 
-314 HLRRLVV
+314 
-321 VTESALGATLVV
+321 
-333 AGAHVVTMDGDRSE
+333 
-347 YSDGYVVISGNKIVD
+347 DGYVVISGNKIVD
-362 VGAGTPPEYPG
+362 VGAGKAPVYPN
-373 AQVIDGS
+373 AHVIDGN

-517 PNPGSMLQ
+517 PNAGSMLQ

-538 ALLRESATLARE
+538 SLLRESATLARE

-558 LAETLDEERFCH
+558 LAETLDEESFCR
-570 EHFGCTPV
+570 ELFGCTPV

-634 VNGGV
+634 VKGGV

-739 LLLVNGANRSCRRTS
+739 LLLVNGQIVVADGRVTTVDEDVVASDVARA
-754 HHRRR
+754 HRDL
-759 GRRGLGCRTRTPRS
+759 LG
-773 TRKGLR
+773 K
-779 SRWTCTASTKFWC
+779 A
-792 RGPAPNSPVRHPASG
+792 
-807 SSVAAPGC
+807 
-815 TRNRSRT
+815 

>member
-1 MTTENITTGNITTG
+1 
-15 STNTERLS
+15 
-23 GSIELSGHQYGKAEN
+23 
-38 RVVRIYRDTPR
+38 
-49 HEIHDINVS
+49 
-58 TCLRGDFADAY
+58 
-69 LTGDQSKVLPTDTQK
+69 
-84 QTAYSYAKE
+84 
-93 KGLISIETYGLELAR
+93 
-108 HFVDDIEP
+108 
-116 VSGARIEIEEY
+116 
-127 AWERAIVD
+127 
-135 GSEHDYTWIRKGQE
+135 
-149 VRTASIT
+149 
-156 IADTGTWVIGG
+156 
-167 LKDLVI
+167 
-173 LKSTGSEFS
+173 
-182 GFLEDPY
+182 
-189 TVLEPTDDRVM
+189 
-200 ATTLVAQWRFVT
+200 
-212 TDVDWESVYA
+212 
-222 GIKAQIVKQ
+222 
-231 FAQVHSL
+231 
-238 ALQQTLF
+238 
-245 HIGKAILE
+245 
-253 EFPIIAEVRLSA
+253 
-265 TQQASFR
+265 
-272 ICTRPL
+272 
-278 RSGERQRGVPR
+278 
-289 CGSSVRPDPSCGQ
+289 
-302 PIRRTRRGTVVD
+302 
-314 HLRRLVV
+314 
-321 VTESALGATLVV
+321 
-333 AGAHVVTMDGDRSE
+333 MDGDRSE

-558 LAETLDEERFCH
+558 LAETLDEERFCR

-665 FARAKGGPQ
+665 FARSKGGPQ

-739 LLLVNGANRSCRRTS
+739 LLLVNGRIVVADGRVTTVDEDVVASDVARA
-754 HHRRR
+754 HRDL
-759 GRRGLGCRTRTPRS
+759 LG
-773 TRKGLR
+773 K
-779 SRWTCTASTKFWC
+779 A
-792 RGPAPNSPVRHPASG
+792 
-807 SSVAAPGC
+807 
-815 TRNRSRT
+815 

>member
-1 MTTENITTGNITTG
+1 M
-15 STNTERLS
+15 
-23 GSIELSGHQYGKAEN
+23 
-38 RVVRIYRDTPR
+38 
-49 HEIHDINVS
+49 
-58 TCLRGDFADAY
+58 
-69 LTGDQSKVLPTDTQK
+69 
-84 QTAYSYAKE
+84 
-93 KGLISIETYGLELAR
+93 
-108 HFVDDIEP
+108 
-116 VSGARIEIEEY
+116 
-127 AWERAIVD
+127 
-135 GSEHDYTWIRKGQE
+135 
-149 VRTASIT
+149 
-156 IADTGTWVIGG
+156 
-167 LKDLVI
+167 
-173 LKSTGSEFS
+173 
-182 GFLEDPY
+182 
-189 TVLEPTDDRVM
+189 
-200 ATTLVAQWRFVT
+200 
-212 TDVDWESVYA
+212 
-222 GIKAQIVKQ
+222 
-231 FAQVHSL
+231 
-238 ALQQTLF
+238 
-245 HIGKAILE
+245 
-253 EFPIIAEVRLSA
+253 
-265 TQQASFR
+265 
-272 ICTRPL
+272 
-278 RSGERQRGVPR
+278 
-289 CGSSVRPDPSCGQ
+289 
-302 PIRRTRRGTVVD
+302 
-314 HLRRLVV
+314 
-321 VTESALGATLVV
+321 TESALGATLVV

-558 LAETLDEERFCH
+558 LAETLDEERFCR

-739 LLLVNGANRSCRRTS
+739 LLLVNGRIVVADGRVTTVDEDVVASDVARA
-754 HHRRR
+754 HRDL
-759 GRRGLGCRTRTPRS
+759 LG
-773 TRKGLR
+773 K
-779 SRWTCTASTKFWC
+779 A
-792 RGPAPNSPVRHPASG
+792 
-807 SSVAAPGC
+807 
-815 TRNRSRT
+815 

>member
-1 MTTENITTGNITTG
+1 M
-15 STNTERLS
+15 
-23 GSIELSGHQYGKAEN
+23 
-38 RVVRIYRDTPR
+38 
-49 HEIHDINVS
+49 
-58 TCLRGDFADAY
+58 
-69 LTGDQSKVLPTDTQK
+69 
-84 QTAYSYAKE
+84 
-93 KGLISIETYGLELAR
+93 
-108 HFVDDIEP
+108 
-116 VSGARIEIEEY
+116 
-127 AWERAIVD
+127 
-135 GSEHDYTWIRKGQE
+135 
-149 VRTASIT
+149 
-156 IADTGTWVIGG
+156 
-167 LKDLVI
+167 
-173 LKSTGSEFS
+173 
-182 GFLEDPY
+182 
-189 TVLEPTDDRVM
+189 
-200 ATTLVAQWRFVT
+200 
-212 TDVDWESVYA
+212 
-222 GIKAQIVKQ
+222 
-231 FAQVHSL
+231 
-238 ALQQTLF
+238 
-245 HIGKAILE
+245 
-253 EFPIIAEVRLSA
+253 
-265 TQQASFR
+265 
-272 ICTRPL
+272 
-278 RSGERQRGVPR
+278 
-289 CGSSVRPDPSCGQ
+289 
-302 PIRRTRRGTVVD
+302 
-314 HLRRLVV
+314 
-321 VTESALGATLVV
+321 TESALGATLVV

-362 VGAGTPPEYPG
+362 VGAGTLPEYPG

-558 LAETLDEERFCH
+558 LAETLDEERFCR

-680 ALELGTIGGARV
+680 ALELGTIDGARV

-739 LLLVNGANRSCRRTS
+739 LLLVNGRIVVADGRVTTVDEDVVASDVARA
-754 HHRRR
+754 HRDL
-759 GRRGLGCRTRTPRS
+759 LG
-773 TRKGLR
+773 K
-779 SRWTCTASTKFWC
+779 A
-792 RGPAPNSPVRHPASG
+792 
-807 SSVAAPGC
+807 
-815 TRNRSRT
+815 

>member
-1 MTTENITTGNITTG
+1 
-15 STNTERLS
+15 
-23 GSIELSGHQYGKAEN
+23 
-38 RVVRIYRDTPR
+38 
-49 HEIHDINVS
+49 
-58 TCLRGDFADAY
+58 
-69 LTGDQSKVLPTDTQK
+69 
-84 QTAYSYAKE
+84 
-93 KGLISIETYGLELAR
+93 
-108 HFVDDIEP
+108 
-116 VSGARIEIEEY
+116 
-127 AWERAIVD
+127 
-135 GSEHDYTWIRKGQE
+135 
-149 VRTASIT
+149 
-156 IADTGTWVIGG
+156 
-167 LKDLVI
+167 
-173 LKSTGSEFS
+173 
-182 GFLEDPY
+182 
-189 TVLEPTDDRVM
+189 
-200 ATTLVAQWRFVT
+200 
-212 TDVDWESVYA
+212 
-222 GIKAQIVKQ
+222 
-231 FAQVHSL
+231 
-238 ALQQTLF
+238 
-245 HIGKAILE
+245 
-253 EFPIIAEVRLSA
+253 
-265 TQQASFR
+265 
-272 ICTRPL
+272 
-278 RSGERQRGVPR
+278 
-289 CGSSVRPDPSCGQ
+289 
-302 PIRRTRRGTVVD
+302 
-314 HLRRLVV
+314 
-321 VTESALGATLVV
+321 
-333 AGAHVVTMDGDRSE
+333 MDGDRSE
-347 YSDGYVVISGNKIVD
+347 HSDGYVVISGNKIVD
-362 VGAGTPPEYPG
+362 VGAGKAPVHPS
-373 AQVIDGS
+373 AQVIDGN

-494 DHVVEKLDDIL
+494 DHVVEELDDIL
-505 TGTQSVIDRWHD
+505 TGTQSVVDRWHD

-538 ALLRESATLARE
+538 SLLRESATLARE
-550 NGVRMHTH
+550 NVVRMHTH
-558 LAETLDEERFCH
+558 LAETLDEESFCR

-692 LGREGE
+692 LGRDSE

-739 LLLVNGANRSCRRTS
+739 LLLVNGRIVVAD
-754 HHRRR
+754 
-759 GRRGLGCRTRTPRS
+759 GRVTTVDEDVVASDVARAQRDLLG
-773 TRKGLR
+773 K
-779 SRWTCTASTKFWC
+779 A
-792 RGPAPNSPVRHPASG
+792 
-807 SSVAAPGC
+807 
-815 TRNRSRT
+815 

>member
-1 MTTENITTGNITTG
+1 M
-15 STNTERLS
+15 
-23 GSIELSGHQYGKAEN
+23 
-38 RVVRIYRDTPR
+38 
-49 HEIHDINVS
+49 
-58 TCLRGDFADAY
+58 
-69 LTGDQSKVLPTDTQK
+69 
-84 QTAYSYAKE
+84 
-93 KGLISIETYGLELAR
+93 
-108 HFVDDIEP
+108 
-116 VSGARIEIEEY
+116 
-127 AWERAIVD
+127 
-135 GSEHDYTWIRKGQE
+135 
-149 VRTASIT
+149 
-156 IADTGTWVIGG
+156 
-167 LKDLVI
+167 
-173 LKSTGSEFS
+173 
-182 GFLEDPY
+182 
-189 TVLEPTDDRVM
+189 
-200 ATTLVAQWRFVT
+200 
-212 TDVDWESVYA
+212 
-222 GIKAQIVKQ
+222 
-231 FAQVHSL
+231 
-238 ALQQTLF
+238 
-245 HIGKAILE
+245 
-253 EFPIIAEVRLSA
+253 
-265 TQQASFR
+265 
-272 ICTRPL
+272 
-278 RSGERQRGVPR
+278 
-289 CGSSVRPDPSCGQ
+289 
-302 PIRRTRRGTVVD
+302 D

-347 YSDGYVVISGNKIVD
+347 YSDGYVVISGNKIEN

-494 DHVVEKLDDIL
+494 DHIVEKLDDIL

-692 LGREGE
+692 LGRESE

-739 LLLVNGANRSCRRTS
+739 LLLVNGRIVVADGRVTTVDEDVVASDVARA
-754 HHRRR
+754 HRDL
-759 GRRGLGCRTRTPRS
+759 LG
-773 TRKGLR
+773 K
-779 SRWTCTASTKFWC
+779 A
-792 RGPAPNSPVRHPASG
+792 
-807 SSVAAPGC
+807 
-815 TRNRSRT
+815 

>member
-1 MTTENITTGNITTG
+1 M
-15 STNTERLS
+15 
-23 GSIELSGHQYGKAEN
+23 
-38 RVVRIYRDTPR
+38 
-49 HEIHDINVS
+49 
-58 TCLRGDFADAY
+58 
-69 LTGDQSKVLPTDTQK
+69 
-84 QTAYSYAKE
+84 
-93 KGLISIETYGLELAR
+93 
-108 HFVDDIEP
+108 
-116 VSGARIEIEEY
+116 
-127 AWERAIVD
+127 
-135 GSEHDYTWIRKGQE
+135 
-149 VRTASIT
+149 
-156 IADTGTWVIGG
+156 
-167 LKDLVI
+167 
-173 LKSTGSEFS
+173 
-182 GFLEDPY
+182 
-189 TVLEPTDDRVM
+189 
-200 ATTLVAQWRFVT
+200 
-212 TDVDWESVYA
+212 
-222 GIKAQIVKQ
+222 
-231 FAQVHSL
+231 
-238 ALQQTLF
+238 
-245 HIGKAILE
+245 
-253 EFPIIAEVRLSA
+253 
-265 TQQASFR
+265 
-272 ICTRPL
+272 
-278 RSGERQRGVPR
+278 
-289 CGSSVRPDPSCGQ
+289 
-302 PIRRTRRGTVVD
+302 
-314 HLRRLVV
+314 
-321 VTESALGATLVV
+321 TESALGATLVV

-422 IDADAVHVAATG
+422 IDAEAVHVAATG

-558 LAETLDEERFCH
+558 LAETLDEERFCR

-739 LLLVNGANRSCRRTS
+739 LLLVNGRIVVADGRVTTVDEDVVASDVARA
-754 HHRRR
+754 HRDL
-759 GRRGLGCRTRTPRS
+759 LG
-773 TRKGLR
+773 K
-779 SRWTCTASTKFWC
+779 A
-792 RGPAPNSPVRHPASG
+792 
-807 SSVAAPGC
+807 
-815 TRNRSRT
+815 

>member
-1 MTTENITTGNITTG
+1 MT
-15 STNTERLS
+15 
-23 GSIELSGHQYGKAEN
+23 
-38 RVVRIYRDTPR
+38 
-49 HEIHDINVS
+49 
-58 TCLRGDFADAY
+58 
-69 LTGDQSKVLPTDTQK
+69 
-84 QTAYSYAKE
+84 
-93 KGLISIETYGLELAR
+93 
-108 HFVDDIEP
+108 
-116 VSGARIEIEEY
+116 
-127 AWERAIVD
+127 
-135 GSEHDYTWIRKGQE
+135 
-149 VRTASIT
+149 
-156 IADTGTWVIGG
+156 
-167 LKDLVI
+167 
-173 LKSTGSEFS
+173 
-182 GFLEDPY
+182 DP
-189 TVLEPTDDRVM
+189 
-200 ATTLVAQWRFVT
+200 
-212 TDVDWESVYA
+212 
-222 GIKAQIVKQ
+222 
-231 FAQVHSL
+231 
-238 ALQQTLF
+238 
-245 HIGKAILE
+245 
-253 EFPIIAEVRLSA
+253 
-265 TQQASFR
+265 
-272 ICTRPL
+272 
-278 RSGERQRGVPR
+278 
-289 CGSSVRPDPSCGQ
+289 
-302 PIRRTRRGTVVD
+302 
-314 HLRRLVV
+314 
-321 VTESALGATLVV
+321 ALGTTLVV
-333 AGAHVVTMDGDRSE
+333 ANAHVVTMDSERSE
-347 YSDGYVVISGNKIVD
+347 HPDGYVVISGNKIVD
-362 VGAGTPPEYPG
+362 VGAGKAPVYPN
-373 AQVIDGS
+373 AHVIDGN

-517 PNPGSMLQ
+517 PNAGSMLQ

-538 ALLRESATLARE
+538 SLLRESATLARE

-558 LAETLDEERFCH
+558 LAETLDEESFCR
-570 EHFGCTPV
+570 ELFGCTPV

-634 VNGGV
+634 VKGGV

-739 LLLVNGANRSCRRTS
+739 LLLVNGQIAVADGRVTTVDEDVVASDVARA
-754 HHRRR
+754 HRDL
-759 GRRGLGCRTRTPRS
+759 LG
-773 TRKGLR
+773 K
-779 SRWTCTASTKFWC
+779 A
-792 RGPAPNSPVRHPASG
+792 
-807 SSVAAPGC
+807 
-815 TRNRSRT
+815 

>member
-1 MTTENITTGNITTG
+1 M
-15 STNTERLS
+15 
-23 GSIELSGHQYGKAEN
+23 
-38 RVVRIYRDTPR
+38 
-49 HEIHDINVS
+49 
-58 TCLRGDFADAY
+58 
-69 LTGDQSKVLPTDTQK
+69 
-84 QTAYSYAKE
+84 
-93 KGLISIETYGLELAR
+93 
-108 HFVDDIEP
+108 
-116 VSGARIEIEEY
+116 
-127 AWERAIVD
+127 
-135 GSEHDYTWIRKGQE
+135 
-149 VRTASIT
+149 
-156 IADTGTWVIGG
+156 
-167 LKDLVI
+167 
-173 LKSTGSEFS
+173 
-182 GFLEDPY
+182 
-189 TVLEPTDDRVM
+189 
-200 ATTLVAQWRFVT
+200 
-212 TDVDWESVYA
+212 
-222 GIKAQIVKQ
+222 
-231 FAQVHSL
+231 
-238 ALQQTLF
+238 
-245 HIGKAILE
+245 
-253 EFPIIAEVRLSA
+253 
-265 TQQASFR
+265 
-272 ICTRPL
+272 
-278 RSGERQRGVPR
+278 
-289 CGSSVRPDPSCGQ
+289 
-302 PIRRTRRGTVVD
+302 D

-347 YSDGYVVISGNKIVD
+347 YSDGYVVISGNKIED

-505 TGTQSVIDRWHD
+505 TGTPSVIDRWHD

-558 LAETLDEERFCH
+558 LAETLDEERFCR

-606 MARTGTAAAHCPTS
+606 MTRTGTAAAHCPTS

-692 LGREGE
+692 LGRHSE

-715 DTVAH
+715 DTLAH

-739 LLLVNGANRSCRRTS
+739 LLLVNGRTVVADGRVTTVDEDVVAS
-754 HHRRR
+754 DVARAHRDL
-759 GRRGLGCRTRTPRS
+759 LG
-773 TRKGLR
+773 K
-779 SRWTCTASTKFWC
+779 A
-792 RGPAPNSPVRHPASG
+792 
-807 SSVAAPGC
+807 
-815 TRNRSRT
+815 

>member
-1 MTTENITTGNITTG
+1 
-15 STNTERLS
+15 
-23 GSIELSGHQYGKAEN
+23 
-38 RVVRIYRDTPR
+38 
-49 HEIHDINVS
+49 
-58 TCLRGDFADAY
+58 
-69 LTGDQSKVLPTDTQK
+69 
-84 QTAYSYAKE
+84 
-93 KGLISIETYGLELAR
+93 
-108 HFVDDIEP
+108 
-116 VSGARIEIEEY
+116 
-127 AWERAIVD
+127 
-135 GSEHDYTWIRKGQE
+135 
-149 VRTASIT
+149 
-156 IADTGTWVIGG
+156 
-167 LKDLVI
+167 
-173 LKSTGSEFS
+173 
-182 GFLEDPY
+182 
-189 TVLEPTDDRVM
+189 
-200 ATTLVAQWRFVT
+200 
-212 TDVDWESVYA
+212 
-222 GIKAQIVKQ
+222 
-231 FAQVHSL
+231 
-238 ALQQTLF
+238 
-245 HIGKAILE
+245 
-253 EFPIIAEVRLSA
+253 
-265 TQQASFR
+265 
-272 ICTRPL
+272 
-278 RSGERQRGVPR
+278 
-289 CGSSVRPDPSCGQ
+289 
-302 PIRRTRRGTVVD
+302 
-314 HLRRLVV
+314 
-321 VTESALGATLVV
+321 
-333 AGAHVVTMDGDRSE
+333 MDGDRSE

-422 IDADAVHVAATG
+422 IDAEAVHVAATG

-558 LAETLDEERFCH
+558 LAETLDEERFCR

-739 LLLVNGANRSCRRTS
+739 LLLVNGRIVVADGRVTTVDEDVVASDVARA
-754 HHRRR
+754 HRDL
-759 GRRGLGCRTRTPRS
+759 LG
-773 TRKGLR
+773 K
-779 SRWTCTASTKFWC
+779 A
-792 RGPAPNSPVRHPASG
+792 
-807 SSVAAPGC
+807 
-815 TRNRSRT
+815 

>member
-1 MTTENITTGNITTG
+1 M
-15 STNTERLS
+15 
-23 GSIELSGHQYGKAEN
+23 
-38 RVVRIYRDTPR
+38 
-49 HEIHDINVS
+49 
-58 TCLRGDFADAY
+58 
-69 LTGDQSKVLPTDTQK
+69 
-84 QTAYSYAKE
+84 
-93 KGLISIETYGLELAR
+93 
-108 HFVDDIEP
+108 
-116 VSGARIEIEEY
+116 
-127 AWERAIVD
+127 
-135 GSEHDYTWIRKGQE
+135 
-149 VRTASIT
+149 
-156 IADTGTWVIGG
+156 
-167 LKDLVI
+167 
-173 LKSTGSEFS
+173 
-182 GFLEDPY
+182 
-189 TVLEPTDDRVM
+189 
-200 ATTLVAQWRFVT
+200 
-212 TDVDWESVYA
+212 
-222 GIKAQIVKQ
+222 
-231 FAQVHSL
+231 
-238 ALQQTLF
+238 
-245 HIGKAILE
+245 
-253 EFPIIAEVRLSA
+253 
-265 TQQASFR
+265 
-272 ICTRPL
+272 
-278 RSGERQRGVPR
+278 
-289 CGSSVRPDPSCGQ
+289 
-302 PIRRTRRGTVVD
+302 D

-558 LAETLDEERFCH
+558 LAETLDEERFCR

-692 LGREGE
+692 LGRESE

-739 LLLVNGANRSCRRTS
+739 LLLVNGRIVVADGRVTTVDEDVVASDVARA
-754 HHRRR
+754 HRDL
-759 GRRGLGCRTRTPRS
+759 LG
-773 TRKGLR
+773 K
-779 SRWTCTASTKFWC
+779 A
-792 RGPAPNSPVRHPASG
+792 
-807 SSVAAPGC
+807 
-815 TRNRSRT
+815 

>member
-1 MTTENITTGNITTG
+1 M
-15 STNTERLS
+15 
-23 GSIELSGHQYGKAEN
+23 
-38 RVVRIYRDTPR
+38 
-49 HEIHDINVS
+49 
-58 TCLRGDFADAY
+58 
-69 LTGDQSKVLPTDTQK
+69 
-84 QTAYSYAKE
+84 
-93 KGLISIETYGLELAR
+93 
-108 HFVDDIEP
+108 
-116 VSGARIEIEEY
+116 
-127 AWERAIVD
+127 
-135 GSEHDYTWIRKGQE
+135 
-149 VRTASIT
+149 
-156 IADTGTWVIGG
+156 
-167 LKDLVI
+167 
-173 LKSTGSEFS
+173 
-182 GFLEDPY
+182 
-189 TVLEPTDDRVM
+189 
-200 ATTLVAQWRFVT
+200 
-212 TDVDWESVYA
+212 
-222 GIKAQIVKQ
+222 
-231 FAQVHSL
+231 
-238 ALQQTLF
+238 
-245 HIGKAILE
+245 
-253 EFPIIAEVRLSA
+253 
-265 TQQASFR
+265 
-272 ICTRPL
+272 
-278 RSGERQRGVPR
+278 
-289 CGSSVRPDPSCGQ
+289 
-302 PIRRTRRGTVVD
+302 D

-739 LLLVNGANRSCRRTS
+739 LLLVNGRIVVADGRVTTVDEDVVASDVARA
-754 HHRRR
+754 HRDL
-759 GRRGLGCRTRTPRS
+759 LG
-773 TRKGLR
+773 K
-779 SRWTCTASTKFWC
+779 A
-792 RGPAPNSPVRHPASG
+792 
-807 SSVAAPGC
+807 
-815 TRNRSRT
+815 

>member
-1 MTTENITTGNITTG
+1 M
-15 STNTERLS
+15 
-23 GSIELSGHQYGKAEN
+23 
-38 RVVRIYRDTPR
+38 
-49 HEIHDINVS
+49 
-58 TCLRGDFADAY
+58 
-69 LTGDQSKVLPTDTQK
+69 
-84 QTAYSYAKE
+84 
-93 KGLISIETYGLELAR
+93 
-108 HFVDDIEP
+108 
-116 VSGARIEIEEY
+116 
-127 AWERAIVD
+127 
-135 GSEHDYTWIRKGQE
+135 
-149 VRTASIT
+149 
-156 IADTGTWVIGG
+156 
-167 LKDLVI
+167 
-173 LKSTGSEFS
+173 
-182 GFLEDPY
+182 
-189 TVLEPTDDRVM
+189 
-200 ATTLVAQWRFVT
+200 
-212 TDVDWESVYA
+212 
-222 GIKAQIVKQ
+222 
-231 FAQVHSL
+231 
-238 ALQQTLF
+238 
-245 HIGKAILE
+245 
-253 EFPIIAEVRLSA
+253 
-265 TQQASFR
+265 
-272 ICTRPL
+272 
-278 RSGERQRGVPR
+278 
-289 CGSSVRPDPSCGQ
+289 
-302 PIRRTRRGTVVD
+302 D

-550 NGVRMHTH
+550 NGVRMQTH
-558 LAETLDEERFCH
+558 LAETLDEERFCR

-665 FARAKGGPQ
+665 FARSKGGPQ

-739 LLLVNGANRSCRRTS
+739 LLLVNGRIVVADGRVTTVDEDVVASDVARA
-754 HHRRR
+754 HRDL
-759 GRRGLGCRTRTPRS
+759 LG
-773 TRKGLR
+773 K
-779 SRWTCTASTKFWC
+779 A
-792 RGPAPNSPVRHPASG
+792 
-807 SSVAAPGC
+807 
-815 TRNRSRT
+815 

>member
-1 MTTENITTGNITTG
+1 MT
-15 STNTERLS
+15 
-23 GSIELSGHQYGKAEN
+23 
-38 RVVRIYRDTPR
+38 
-49 HEIHDINVS
+49 
-58 TCLRGDFADAY
+58 
-69 LTGDQSKVLPTDTQK
+69 
-84 QTAYSYAKE
+84 
-93 KGLISIETYGLELAR
+93 
-108 HFVDDIEP
+108 
-116 VSGARIEIEEY
+116 
-127 AWERAIVD
+127 
-135 GSEHDYTWIRKGQE
+135 
-149 VRTASIT
+149 
-156 IADTGTWVIGG
+156 
-167 LKDLVI
+167 
-173 LKSTGSEFS
+173 
-182 GFLEDPY
+182 DP
-189 TVLEPTDDRVM
+189 
-200 ATTLVAQWRFVT
+200 
-212 TDVDWESVYA
+212 
-222 GIKAQIVKQ
+222 
-231 FAQVHSL
+231 
-238 ALQQTLF
+238 
-245 HIGKAILE
+245 
-253 EFPIIAEVRLSA
+253 
-265 TQQASFR
+265 
-272 ICTRPL
+272 
-278 RSGERQRGVPR
+278 
-289 CGSSVRPDPSCGQ
+289 
-302 PIRRTRRGTVVD
+302 
-314 HLRRLVV
+314 
-321 VTESALGATLVV
+321 ALGTTLVV
-333 AGAHVVTMDGDRSE
+333 ANAHVVTMDSERSE
-347 YSDGYVVISGNKIVD
+347 HPDGYVVISGNKIVD
-362 VGAGTPPEYPG
+362 VGAGKAPVYPN
-373 AQVIDGS
+373 AHVIDGN

-422 IDADAVHVAATG
+422 IDADAVHAAATG

-517 PNPGSMLQ
+517 PNAGSMLQ

-538 ALLRESATLARE
+538 SLLRESATLARE

-558 LAETLDEERFCH
+558 LAETLDEESFCR
-570 EHFGCTPV
+570 ELFGCTPV

-634 VNGGV
+634 VKGGV

-692 LGREGE
+692 LGRDSE

-715 DTVAH
+715 DTIAH

-739 LLLVNGANRSCRRTS
+739 LLLVNGRIVVADGRVTTVDEDVVASDVARA
-754 HHRRR
+754 HRDL
-759 GRRGLGCRTRTPRS
+759 LG
-773 TRKGLR
+773 K
-779 SRWTCTASTKFWC
+779 A
-792 RGPAPNSPVRHPASG
+792 
-807 SSVAAPGC
+807 
-815 TRNRSRT
+815 

>member
-1 MTTENITTGNITTG
+1 
-15 STNTERLS
+15 
-23 GSIELSGHQYGKAEN
+23 
-38 RVVRIYRDTPR
+38 
-49 HEIHDINVS
+49 
-58 TCLRGDFADAY
+58 
-69 LTGDQSKVLPTDTQK
+69 
-84 QTAYSYAKE
+84 
-93 KGLISIETYGLELAR
+93 
-108 HFVDDIEP
+108 
-116 VSGARIEIEEY
+116 
-127 AWERAIVD
+127 
-135 GSEHDYTWIRKGQE
+135 
-149 VRTASIT
+149 
-156 IADTGTWVIGG
+156 
-167 LKDLVI
+167 
-173 LKSTGSEFS
+173 
-182 GFLEDPY
+182 
-189 TVLEPTDDRVM
+189 
-200 ATTLVAQWRFVT
+200 
-212 TDVDWESVYA
+212 
-222 GIKAQIVKQ
+222 
-231 FAQVHSL
+231 
-238 ALQQTLF
+238 
-245 HIGKAILE
+245 
-253 EFPIIAEVRLSA
+253 
-265 TQQASFR
+265 
-272 ICTRPL
+272 
-278 RSGERQRGVPR
+278 
-289 CGSSVRPDPSCGQ
+289 
-302 PIRRTRRGTVVD
+302 
-314 HLRRLVV
+314 
-321 VTESALGATLVV
+321 
-333 AGAHVVTMDGDRSE
+333 MDGDRSE

-558 LAETLDEERFCH
+558 LAETLDEERFCR

-578 EYMERVGWVGPDVW
+578 EYMERVSWVGPDVW

-739 LLLVNGANRSCRRTS
+739 LLLVNGRIVVADGRVTTVDEDVVASDVARA
-754 HHRRR
+754 HRDL
-759 GRRGLGCRTRTPRS
+759 LG
-773 TRKGLR
+773 K
-779 SRWTCTASTKFWC
+779 A
-792 RGPAPNSPVRHPASG
+792 
-807 SSVAAPGC
+807 
-815 TRNRSRT
+815 

>member
-1 MTTENITTGNITTG
+1 MD
-15 STNTERLS
+15 SER
-23 GSIELSGHQYGKAEN
+23 
-38 RVVRIYRDTPR
+38 
-49 HEIHDINVS
+49 
-58 TCLRGDFADAY
+58 
-69 LTGDQSKVLPTDTQK
+69 
-84 QTAYSYAKE
+84 
-93 KGLISIETYGLELAR
+93 
-108 HFVDDIEP
+108 
-116 VSGARIEIEEY
+116 
-127 AWERAIVD
+127 
-135 GSEHDYTWIRKGQE
+135 SEH
-149 VRTASIT
+149 
-156 IADTGTWVIGG
+156 
-167 LKDLVI
+167 
-173 LKSTGSEFS
+173 
-182 GFLEDPY
+182 P
-189 TVLEPTDDRVM
+189 
-200 ATTLVAQWRFVT
+200 
-212 TDVDWESVYA
+212 
-222 GIKAQIVKQ
+222 
-231 FAQVHSL
+231 
-238 ALQQTLF
+238 
-245 HIGKAILE
+245 
-253 EFPIIAEVRLSA
+253 
-265 TQQASFR
+265 
-272 ICTRPL
+272 
-278 RSGERQRGVPR
+278 
-289 CGSSVRPDPSCGQ
+289 
-302 PIRRTRRGTVVD
+302 
-314 HLRRLVV
+314 
-321 VTESALGATLVV
+321 
-333 AGAHVVTMDGDRSE
+333 
-347 YSDGYVVISGNKIVD
+347 DGYVVISGNKIVD
-362 VGAGTPPEYPG
+362 VGAGKAPVYPN
-373 AQVIDGS
+373 AHVIDGN

-422 IDADAVHVAATG
+422 IDADAVHAAATG

-517 PNPGSMLQ
+517 PNAGSMLQ

-538 ALLRESATLARE
+538 SLLRESATLARE

-558 LAETLDEERFCH
+558 LAETLDEESFCR
-570 EHFGCTPV
+570 ELFGCTPV

-634 VNGGV
+634 VKGGV

-715 DTVAH
+715 DTIAH

-739 LLLVNGANRSCRRTS
+739 LLLVNGRIVVADGRVTTVDEDVVASDVARA
-754 HHRRR
+754 HRDL
-759 GRRGLGCRTRTPRS
+759 LG
-773 TRKGLR
+773 K
-779 SRWTCTASTKFWC
+779 A
-792 RGPAPNSPVRHPASG
+792 
-807 SSVAAPGC
+807 
-815 TRNRSRT
+815 